1 MPWVTQLKQR
11 SLDSN
16 YGHGAVSVD
25 HCLNCPRRSA
35 QTHRKRPRA
44 GTGRWAARITYVTRD
59 GPGWGLK
66 EFMPKQQDLMSGKTG
81 GGGRG
86 LFSQLSFMKHLVN
99 THVCSSRSSNHTPEG
114 DTHFIPVLQMG
125 KPKAQRG
132 EVIGC

>member
-1 MPWVTQLKQR
+1 MGTQGV
-11 SLDSN
+11 
-16 YGHGAVSVD
+16 Y
-25 HCLNCPRRSA
+25 A
-35 QTHRKRPRA
+35 QT
-44 GTGRWAARITYVTRD
+44 TGPDVREDRWRR
-59 GPGWGLK
+59 
-66 EFMPKQQDLMSGKTG
+66 
-81 GGGRG
+81 RG